1 MSFEL
6 WFSYEFLPLATMVLV
21 PFGLFL
27 HYWRA
32 ADARAVPCRPDNGE
46 GAEPAE
52 WPAAVR
58 AQLSRARVASA
69 IAVAAVLASAVQL
82 SAFLRSDADGD
93 GYLAPLL
100 SVLLCTAV
108 LLARPVAM
116 SRLAGG
122 REHGAASTPGH
133 SAAASGARW
142 WWVAWAMSLSALVL
156 AVVWAGLISTP
167 DENGRYLLH
176 TIRIDNVADGTW
188 VSGSTTIA
196 GWYFGVP
203 VIVTALLLAALVLF
217 GVRMQT
223 RGPLAPD
230 GVRDLHVRRI
240 ATRTLLTLSGGAFV
254 VTLAWVLSSIGS
266 AARLMAGASQITVI
280 SPLAPIAVPV
290 SVLGMVLEGIGIAL
304 LLLPLFSRLPVSAG
318 ISVQDYPAVVQTEQG
333 VPRSDS
339 RRAG

>member
-1 MSFEL
+1 MSLEL
-6 WFSYEFLPLATMVLV
+6 WFSYEFLPVATMVLV

-32 ADARAVPCRPDNGE
+32 ADARAVPCRPDSG
-46 GAEPAE
+46 GASELAE
-52 WPAAVR
+52 WPAAAR

-69 IAVAAVLASAVQL
+69 IASAAVLVNALRL
-82 SAFLRSDADGD
+82 SASIRFDVDGT

-108 LLARPVAM
+108 LLVRPAAM

-122 REHGAASTPGH
+122 REHGAASTSGH
-133 SAAASGARW
+133 SSATSGARW
-142 WWVAWAMSLSALVL
+142 WWVAWAGSLSALVL
-156 AVVWAGLISTP
+156 VVVWAGLISTP
-167 DENGRYLLH
+167 DEHGRHLLH

-203 VIVTALLLAALVLF
+203 VIVAALLLAALVLL

-223 RGPLAPD
+223 RGPIAPD
-230 GVRDLHVRRI
+230 SGRDIHVRRI

-266 AARLMAGASQITVI
+266 AARLMAAAGQITVV

-304 LLLPLFSRLPVSAG
+304 LLLPLFSRLPRSTGVSVPNEA
-318 ISVQDYPAVVQTEQG
+318 AAEQTEEEALRG
-333 VPRSDS
+333 DS